1 MDYICTCMVL
11 TPMQVAKMDGSPGR
25 SAYRHRLP
33 VLLLGGTSH
42 DKALGH
48 GKRRRS
54 QSILVYPTFL
64 QVSIFYLLPDPL
76 PNQRQLP

>member
-1 MDYICTCMVL
+1 
-11 TPMQVAKMDGSPGR
+11 MQLATMDGSPGR

-42 DKALGH
+42 DNLALGH

-54 QSILVYPTFL
+54 QTIPVYPTFL
-64 QVSIFYLLPDPL
+64 QVSILFIARPTAKSTPTALGG
-76 PNQRQLP
+76 

>member
-1 MDYICTCMVL
+1 
-11 TPMQVAKMDGSPGR
+11 MQLATMDGSPGR

-54 QSILVYPTFL
+54 QTILVYPTFL
-64 QVSIFYLLPDPL
+64 QVSILFIARPTAKSTPTALGG
-76 PNQRQLP
+76 